1 MNKEKT
7 KRVAIFFLVTLL
19 VANVCLAQVKPTG
32 PKPSEGKRGEAPLDD
47 TFKLL
52 ISKLTANDARLVKGL
67 PYSATAITEGV
78 QSLVDGNQI
87 IQKKE
92 ATFYRDSE
100 GRTRID
106 ERLDKIGIW
115 SPTGGPRQII
125 MISDPIAGFYY
136 NLDPRTRT
144 AIKRPQGPQSKAESK
159 VAEEKL
165 KSESRAMAIEPRL
178 ESKAKVQEENAKAR
192 EAKAKAIEEKL
203 SEKAKATEAKAA
215 EKANPAWPPVGLV
228 QEPKELAPRK
238 DGTNVNAKKES
249 LGKQTIEGV
258 EAEGTRWT
266 RTIPAHEI
274 GNTLPIEIVNE
285 SWYSHELQVMVM
297 TKHRDP
303 RTGEV
308 TWRLTNIRRSEPD
321 RSLFQI
327 PADYTVVDKPTKIA
341 SDGPR
346 PKKIPRTNK

>member
-1 MNKEKT
+1 
-7 KRVAIFFLVTLL
+7 
-19 VANVCLAQVKPTG
+19 
-32 PKPSEGKRGEAPLDD
+32 
-47 TFKLL
+47 
-52 ISKLTANDARLVKGL
+52 
-67 PYSATAITEGV
+67 
-78 QSLVDGNQI
+78 
-87 IQKKE
+87 
-92 ATFYRDSE
+92 
-100 GRTRID
+100 
-106 ERLDKIGIW
+106 
-115 SPTGGPRQII
+115 
-125 MISDPIAGFYY
+125 
-136 NLDPRTRT
+136 
-144 AIKRPQGPQSKAESK
+144 
-159 VAEEKL
+159 
-165 KSESRAMAIEPRL
+165 MAIEPRL